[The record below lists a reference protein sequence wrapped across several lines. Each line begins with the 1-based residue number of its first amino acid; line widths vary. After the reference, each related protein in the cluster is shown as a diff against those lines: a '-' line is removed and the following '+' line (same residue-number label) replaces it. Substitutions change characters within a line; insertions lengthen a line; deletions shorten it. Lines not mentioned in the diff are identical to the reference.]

1 MIKLYD
7 NPFSPFAR
15 KVRMVLAY
23 KEIPFQSIDALAK
36 EQHGDLVRANPR
48 AEVPVLDDGGFMV
61 SNSSE
66 IVAYL
71 EDRHPEPRV
80 FPSTPKD
87 RAKARYWE
95 RLSDSFVDS
104 VVHDISIWM
113 WPTHQRQDEPPP
125 GLIEA
130 GRRDLE
136 EFIEMM
142 ESSLGGEKFLC
153 GALTVA
159 DLAVFPHLSSLKPL
173 GIVIEAEKHPRL
185 SEWIRRM
192 RSLPIVRSDLDYVKR
207 LAVEKF
213 LEGPSPYEGESIIW
227 RGDRLEWLFANGF
240 HDWWLGELRAGR
252 AVLPSWLSHQSP
264 SRGPGH
270 EA

>member
-23 KEIPFQSIDALAK
+23 KEIPFRSIDALAK

-80 FPSTPKD
+80 FPSAPKD

-153 GALTVA
+153 GVLTVA
-159 DLAVFPHLSSLKPL
+159 DLADLPASLLAQTPRNRHRSREASQALRVDPAHAVLADGAKRSGLREAAGSPEVPRGAFTLRGREHHLERGPAR
-173 GIVIEAEKHPRL
+173 VAVRERL
-185 SEWIRRM
+185 S
-192 RSLPIVRSDLDYVKR
+192 R
-207 LAVEKF
+207 LV
-213 LEGPSPYEGESIIW
+213 
-227 RGDRLEWLFANGF
+227 
-240 HDWWLGELRAGR
+240 AGR
-252 AVLPSWLSHQSP
+252 AAG
-264 SRGPGH
+264 GPGGVALVAFSPVP
-270 EA
+270 ESGSRP

>member
-15 KVRMVLAY
+15 KVRMVLAH

-36 EQHGDLVRANPR
+36 ERHAELVRANPR
-48 AEVPVLDDGGFMV
+48 AEVPVLDDGGFIV

-80 FPSTPKD
+80 FPSAPKQ

-104 VVHDISIWM
+104 VIHDISIWM
-113 WPTHQRQDEPPP
+113 WPTHRRQDEPPQ

-136 EFIEMM
+136 EFIGMM
-142 ESSLGGEKFLC
+142 ESSLDGDGFLC
-153 GALTVA
+153 GELTVA
-159 DLAVFPHLSSLKPL
+159 DLAIFPHLSSLKPL

-185 SEWIRRM
+185 REWIRRM

-207 LAVEKF
+207 LAVQKF

-252 AVLPSWLSHQSP
+252 AELPSWLSHQSP
-264 SRGPGH
+264 SSGPGH

>member
-15 KVRMVLAY
+15 KVRMVLAH

-36 EQHGDLVRANPR
+36 EHHGDLVGANPR
-48 AEVPVLDDGGFMV
+48 AEVPVLDDGGFIV

-71 EDRHPEPRV
+71 EDRYPEPRV
-80 FPSTPKD
+80 LPSAPME
-87 RAKARYWE
+87 RAKARSWE

-113 WPTHQRQDEPPP
+113 WPTHQRLDEPPQ
-125 GLIEA
+125 GLMEA

-136 EFIEMM
+136 GFIERM
-142 ESSLGGEKFLC
+142 ESSLGGKGFLC
-153 GALTVA
+153 GELTVA
-159 DLAVFPHLSSLKPL
+159 DLAIFPHLSSLKPL

-185 SEWIRRM
+185 SDWIRRM
-192 RSLPIVRSDLDYVKR
+192 RSLPIVRNDLDYVKR
-207 LAVEKF
+207 MAVQKF
-213 LEGPSPYEGESIIW
+213 LEGPSPYEGERIIW

-252 AVLPSWLSHQSP
+252 AVLPSWLSKQSP
-264 SRGPGH
+264 SRAPGH